1 MDTGALGTVPHIKTH
16 FSGNVAGR
24 YKPRHCHIA
33 PCESPAGGL
42 AGSGIHSTDAIT
54 HLAGAITE
62 VYAVT
67 TKREHE
73 LDMDDTTMVTFK
85 LASGAVAPL
94 LTITAST
101 PTWRIVFYGT
111 RGKARAGVAAD
122 RRGAE
127 TLEVSLVTGDRR
139 PATGS
144 PAAMHPSTSNAP
156 SSKPSRTPS
165 RDARLTP
172 SRPTSCLTALPPSRQ
187 CRSPPR
193 AARCSRSRAVTR

>member
-1 MDTGALGTVPHIKTH
+1 MRDLKELVDTGALGTVPHIKTH

-94 LTITAST
+94 LAITAST

-111 RGKARAGVAAD
+111 KGKARAGVAAD

-127 TLEVSLVTGDRR
+127 TLRVSLVTGDRQSR
-139 PATGS
+139 SYAPFDIERAELEAFADAITGRA
-144 PAAMHPSTSNAP
+144 PYTVAADELLNGAAAFEAVPLS
-156 SSKPSRTPS
+156 
-165 RDARLTP
+165 
-172 SRPTSCLTALPPSRQ
+172 
-187 CRSPPR
+187 
-193 AARCSRSRAVTR
+193 AARSTPLKI